1 MGERAT
7 TSHPSAYVDAPYL
20 VRQPRPSVS
29 ETKLEEMVSPE
40 AELAHTRATEFVEP
54 ALAASSVEPV
64 ESWPALAAKQDA
76 V

>member
-20 VRQPRPSVS
+20 VRRPRPSVS

-40 AELAHTRATEFVEP
+40 AELAHTRAT
-54 ALAASSVEPV
+54 AASSVEPV
-64 ESWPALAAKQDA
+64 ESRPALAAKQDA